1 MEKFTTYIIK
11 SFENSQ
17 IVENSQLCKSYKL
30 KDKGLV
36 NRTIFLIDREI
47 SAVRYNEHRYSK

>member
-11 SFENSQ
+11 SFNH
-17 IVENSQLCKSYKL
+17 VENSQLCKSYKL